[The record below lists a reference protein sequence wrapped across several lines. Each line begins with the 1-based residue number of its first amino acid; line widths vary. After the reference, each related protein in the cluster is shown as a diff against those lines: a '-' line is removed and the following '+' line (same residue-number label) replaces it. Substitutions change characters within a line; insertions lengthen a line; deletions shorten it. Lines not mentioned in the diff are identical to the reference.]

1 MNKSNVYADS
11 QLRMLA
17 KKLQEKFPNLISDVR
32 GWGLIIGLE
41 IAPSCDFGAAEV
53 GLQFVEYSIFLLS
66 SHFPPPPPPHLIMS
80 SPMTLSALHRIHSY
94 LS

>member
-1 MNKSNVYADS
+1 
-11 QLRMLA
+11 MLA

-53 GLQFVEYSIFLLS
+53 GLQFFFQTCAGAIVDFSIF
-66 SHFPPPPPPHLIMS
+66 F
-80 SPMTLSALHRIHSY
+80 
-94 LS
+94 